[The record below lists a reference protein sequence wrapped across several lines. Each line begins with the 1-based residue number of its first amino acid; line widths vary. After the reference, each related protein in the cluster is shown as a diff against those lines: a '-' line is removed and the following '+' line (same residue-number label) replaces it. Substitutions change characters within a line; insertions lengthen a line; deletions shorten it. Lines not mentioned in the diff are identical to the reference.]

1 MTVRKIVLFTAN
13 KTGGMRVVCLESKG
27 KDMNMNE
34 DARKERIAELKWRM
48 FEEIPGGAFFTPEQE
63 LIVKGLLFDA
73 VDEAVQLA
81 ERMRVGA

>member
-1 MTVRKIVLFTAN
+1 
-13 KTGGMRVVCLESKG
+13 MRVVCLESKE
-27 KDMNMNE
+27 KNMSMNE
-34 DARKERIAELKWRM
+34 NVRKERIAELKWRL

>member
-1 MTVRKIVLFTAN
+1 MFTVN
-13 KTGGMRVVCLESKG
+13 KAGSGFVVQTETNKERMR
-27 KDMNMNE
+27 MNE
-34 DARKERIAELKWRM
+34 EVRKERISELKWRL

-73 VDEAVQLA
+73 VDEAVELA

>member
-1 MTVRKIVLFTAN
+1 MAN
-13 KTGGMRVVCLESKG
+13 KTGGIRVVCLESKE
-27 KDMNMNE
+27 KNMSMNE
-34 DARKERIAELKWRM
+34 NVRKERIAELKWRL

>member
-1 MTVRKIVLFTAN
+1 MFRIKRKN
-13 KTGGMRVVCLESKG
+13 MS
-27 KDMNMNE
+27 MNE
-34 DARKERIAELKWRM
+34 NVRKERIAELKWRL

-81 ERMRVGA
+81 ERMKVGA

>member
-1 MTVRKIVLFTAN
+1 
-13 KTGGMRVVCLESKG
+13 
-27 KDMNMNE
+27 MNE
-34 DARKERIAELKWRM
+34 MVKKDRIAELKWRL